1 MPEFDNPSFLRL
13 GAEATLAFGSL
24 LPEVFP
30 LEFGAREVALEA
42 PKIFLAAPEMVPAL
56 ELAGDSA
63 REPVMALEFEPVKDL
78 VKIPEIEPV
87 MDLGIAQ
94 SNRWVLSSQP
104 LASFVMVDLRTWLN
118 IALPAAL
125 VVPASLEVEL
135 ISTAKA
141 LEQNL
146 KVAPFAASFCGS
158 KEMKI

>member
-1 MPEFDNPSFLRL
+1 
-13 GAEATLAFGSL
+13 
-24 LPEVFP
+24 
-30 LEFGAREVALEA
+30 
-42 PKIFLAAPEMVPAL
+42 MVPAM

-63 REPVMALEFEPVKDL
+63 REPTTALEFEPVKDL

-87 MDLGIAQ
+87 IAQGIAQ

-118 IALPAAL
+118 IVLPAAL